1 MLRYDSLARPLPRVP
16 ISLTIGAFDGIHL
29 GHVRL
34 ISETCVAAARIGGQS
49 AVMTF
54 EPHPARVL
62 RPASERRCLTTL
74 DERVQR
80 IEALGIDHLF
90 ILRFDPALA
99 SIPAESFMEQICQVM
114 DLRELWI
121 GPDFRLGAGGRGTA
135 KVLAEIGRRLGY
147 TVHHVERVYQGD
159 QPVSSTSIREMLAE
173 GAVEAAAQL
182 LGRLFEVRGEVVH
195 GDHRGRTIGIP
206 TANVAVPGDHVLP
219 ADGVYACRVYL
230 PDEVEGRPAVTNIGV
245 RPTFGEQRH
254 TVEAHL
260 LDWSG
265 DLYEEVVGV
274 EFVRRLRGEQRFN
287 GIEALLAQIHAD
299 IAAAREDLLRS

>member
-1 MLRYDSLARPLPRVP
+1 MLRYDSLTGLLPRVP
-16 ISLTIGAFDGIHL
+16 VALTIGAFDGIHL

-34 ISETCVAAARIGGQS
+34 ISETRASAARLGGQS

-54 EPHPARVL
+54 EPHPDRVL
-62 RPASERRCLTTL
+62 HPTSERRCLTTL
-74 DERVQR
+74 DERVRR
-80 IEALGIDHLF
+80 IAALGIDHLF
-90 ILRFDPALA
+90 ILPFDRALA
-99 SIPAESFMEQICQVM
+99 SIPAETFMEQVCQVM

-135 KVLAEIGRRLGY
+135 TVLAEVGRRLGY
-147 TVHHVERVYQGD
+147 SVHHVERVHHGD
-159 QPVSSTSIREMLAE
+159 QLVSSTAIREMLVA
-173 GAVEAAAQL
+173 GAVDAAAQL

-206 TANVAVPGDHVLP
+206 TANIAVPTDHLLP

-230 PDEVEGRPAVTNIGV
+230 PNEAEGRLAVTNIGV

-260 LDWSG
+260 VDWSG
-265 DLYEEVVGV
+265 DLYGQILGV
-274 EFVRRLRGEQRFN
+274 EFVRRLRGEQRFT

-299 IAAAREDLLRS
+299 IAAARAAPRA